1 MKSRFTVDLLRV
13 LLIGTLVVI
22 LFLQLIGLPWLSGVM
37 AEDLPAEAYM
47 QWPILALAIMGLGCV
62 QVGILCTLRLLG
74 FTRRGEI
81 FSPRAVR
88 WVDGIIGAFLA
99 ASMVCL
105 ATIVYQSNTVE
116 GPPVWTFLLLV
127 GVVAGIGM
135 ALLMGVMRT
144 LLVQATTLRTEM
156 DAVI

>member
-88 WVDGIIGAFLA
+88 WVDGIIGAFLT

-105 ATIVYQSNTVE
+105 ATSVYQSNTVE